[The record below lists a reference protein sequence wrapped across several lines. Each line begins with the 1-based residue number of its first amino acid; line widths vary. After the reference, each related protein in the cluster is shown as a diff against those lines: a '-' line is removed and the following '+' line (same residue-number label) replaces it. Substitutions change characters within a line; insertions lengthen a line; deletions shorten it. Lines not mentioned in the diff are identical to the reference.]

1 MLSTQD
7 KNETEYIVHI
17 EDGFYVFK
25 LKKELIKKNIS
36 LNKLMRDTNT
46 DFKVIK
52 RYLTGD
58 LLRMDIMVLA
68 RLCCYLDCNITD
80 IFEYVRN

>member
-1 MLSTQD
+1 MLSTKD
-7 KNETEYIVHI
+7 KDETEYIVQL

-36 LNKLMRDTNT
+36 INKLMRDTNT

-58 LLRMDIMVLA
+58 LLRIDIIVLA

-80 IFEYVRN
+80 IFEYVKN